1 MVNTVYHHSYEI
13 REPIE
18 IRVLPDEITVTSYPG
33 LDRSV
38 SIKELQTG
46 RFATRRYRNRRIGE
60 LLKELS
66 LTEGRGTGIPKML
79 KALRVNGSPK
89 PVFESD
95 DDRTYFLVRLPLHP
109 KFIKEARERKRLATG
124 QVTGQV
130 TGHVA
135 VQILRFC
142 EQPRKA
148 GEIQA
153 LVGVKHRQTFRENY
167 LNALIGKG
175 WLGRTIPDKPQ
186 SRLQRYQA
194 TDEGKKW
201 LQGATNRTS
210 TV

>member
-1 MVNTVYHHSYEI
+1 VA
-13 REPIE
+13 
-18 IRVLPDEITVTSYPG
+18 SYPG

-38 SIKELQTG
+38 NIKQLQSG

-60 LLKELS
+60 FLKELS

-79 KALRVNGSPK
+79 EALRANGSPK

-95 DDRTYFLVRLPLHP
+95 NDRTFFLVRLPLHP
-109 KFIKEARERKRLATG
+109 EFIKEAKERKLLATG

-130 TGHVA
+130 A
-135 VQILRFC
+135 VKILQFC

-148 GEIQA
+148 GEIQSLA
-153 LVGVKHRQTFRENY
+153 GVKHRQTFRENY

-186 SRLQRYQA
+186 SRLQRYQT
-194 TDEGKKW
+194 TDAGKKW
-201 LQGATNRTS
+201 LLGATSRNPTS
-210 TV
+210 

>member
-1 MVNTVYHHSYEI
+1 M
-13 REPIE
+13 RL
-18 IRVLPDEITVTSYPG
+18 RVLPDEITVASYPG

-46 RFATRRYRNRRIGE
+46 RFAARRYRNRRIGE
-60 LLKELS
+60 FLKELS

-95 DDRTYFLVRLPLHP
+95 NDRTFFLVRLPLHP

-130 TGHVA
+130 A
-135 VQILRFC
+135 VQILQFC

-148 GEIQA
+148 GEIQS

-186 SRLQRYQA
+186 SRLQRYQT

-201 LQGATNRTS
+201 LQGATNRTPAA
-210 TV
+210 